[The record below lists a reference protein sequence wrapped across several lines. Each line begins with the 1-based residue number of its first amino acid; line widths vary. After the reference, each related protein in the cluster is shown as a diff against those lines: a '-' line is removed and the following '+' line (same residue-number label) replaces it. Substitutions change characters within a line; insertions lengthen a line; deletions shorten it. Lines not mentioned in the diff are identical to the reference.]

1 LADSLLKDNMI
12 PKGFVWSSTYGEPP
26 IKYEIPEATGKRKRL
41 IEATDKAQER
51 KRKALNKWSKHK

>member
-1 LADSLLKDNMI
+1 MI